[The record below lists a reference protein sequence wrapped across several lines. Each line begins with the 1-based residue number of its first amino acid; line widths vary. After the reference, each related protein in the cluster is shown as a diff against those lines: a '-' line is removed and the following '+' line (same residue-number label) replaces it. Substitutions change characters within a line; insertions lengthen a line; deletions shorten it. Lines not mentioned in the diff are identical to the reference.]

1 MTFNTY
7 VINLDSQKKRYEVQE
22 NKLNEV
28 GIYPTRISGYKFE
41 NIDKSEIKKH
51 FSFIFTVDGFASR
64 SAIGCTYSCLLYTS
78 PSPRD

>member
-41 NIDKSEIKKH
+41 N
-51 FSFIFTVDGFASR
+51 
-64 SAIGCTYSCLLYTS
+64 
-78 PSPRD
+78 